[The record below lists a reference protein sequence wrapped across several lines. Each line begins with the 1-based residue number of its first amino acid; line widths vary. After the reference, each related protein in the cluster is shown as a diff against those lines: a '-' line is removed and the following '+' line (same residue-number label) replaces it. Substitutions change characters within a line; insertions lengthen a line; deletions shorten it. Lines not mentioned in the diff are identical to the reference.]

1 MNNRPRIPSHPP
13 HLTNPHPT
21 PRVTR
26 RALLLRFAP
35 VALPGQT
42 FVLPN
47 ISMRWRAGFV
57 RAGSAPATS
66 STPAAPL
73 SSDPSDLS
81 HTAQPLLPTKTS
93 FSHAALS
100 LLFFALLFHHP
111 AIANPAPGDI
121 RVLAI
126 SESGVQAN
134 IAGLPLDLSTGTILQ
149 QGCTLQ
155 TGPDSSVQLFFDN
168 GHLLEIGPDSRCT
181 LEAFTRDP
189 FDTSAVDY
197 KRLLQEPTPS
207 RTHIILHSGRAIADV
222 RKLANTSLFEI
233 QTPTGP
239 LRMNGAACHIAIDPS
254 SDDHIEVS
262 TATGLVEFL
271 HASGKRT
278 PLPVGKSVLLD
289 SSEDDPIRPG
299 TVKDSAKIL
308 IRTRTFSQTLREK
321 LPTTQAPAPPTDEPA
336 ASDLAGPA
344 SSTHTELDSDDD
356 PSSLASLD
364 DPETSRG
371 PNKSPISYIRTPLS
385 GFDLEEVRKRAER
398 NDPIAQIELGHRHR
412 SGKGFEKSDYPTAAQ
427 WYLKASQKGVPEADM
442 CLGRFHLSGMSKLE
456 PKSWKNAF
464 EIWKQLSKEG
474 SGPSQYFAGLCYQ
487 RGLGT
492 RIDHKEAFRHFLLSS
507 ENPTRNV
514 YRAIAMHQVATLYES
529 GQGTPRN
536 KKLAVEW
543 MAKAAK
549 ERHPAAR
556 RWLETAAEKGD
567 RQARAALALL
577 NTPPTQ

>member
-1 MNNRPRIPSHPP
+1 
-13 HLTNPHPT
+13 
-21 PRVTR
+21 
-26 RALLLRFAP
+26 
-35 VALPGQT
+35 
-42 FVLPN
+42 
-47 ISMRWRAGFV
+47 
-57 RAGSAPATS
+57 
-66 STPAAPL
+66 
-73 SSDPSDLS
+73 
-81 HTAQPLLPTKTS
+81 
-93 FSHAALS
+93 
-100 LLFFALLFHHP
+100 
-111 AIANPAPGDI
+111 
-121 RVLAI
+121 VLAI

-134 IAGLPLDLSTGTILQ
+134 LGGLPLDLSPGTILQ
-149 QGCTLQ
+149 QGCVLQ
-155 TGPDSSVQLFFDN
+155 TGADSSVQLFFDN
-168 GHLLEIGPDSRCT
+168 GHLLEIGPDSSCT

-189 FDTSAVDY
+189 FDTAAIDY

-207 RTHIILHSGRAIADV
+207 RTRVILHFGRAIADV

-233 QTPTGP
+233 QIPTGP

-254 SDDHIEVS
+254 SDDHIEVA

-278 PLPVGKSVLLD
+278 PLPVGKAVLLD
-289 SSEDDPIRPG
+289 STEDNPIRPG
-299 TVKDSAKIL
+299 TDQDSAKTL
-308 IRTRTFSQTLREK
+308 IRTRTFSQSLRAK
-321 LPTTQAPAPPTDEPA
+321 LPPTESANTPAREQPDPDISAPASTAPA
-336 ASDLAGPA
+336 ALQSYDA
-344 SSTHTELDSDDD
+344 
-356 PSSLASLD
+356 
-364 DPETSRG
+364 PETSQG
-371 PNKSPISYIRTPLS
+371 PNQSPISYIRTPLS
-385 GFDLEEVRKRAER
+385 GFELEEVVKRAER

-427 WYLKASQKGVPEADM
+427 WYLKASQKGIPEADM

-456 PKSWKNAF
+456 PKCWKNAF

-507 ENPTRNV
+507 ENPARNV
-514 YRAIAMHQVATLYES
+514 YREVAMHQVATLYES

-549 ERHPAAR
+549 ERHPDAR

-567 RQARAALALL
+567 RQARAALDLL
-577 NTPPTQ
+577 NTPSTQ